1 MRLYISLL
9 IMLLTVSFAL
19 GAVGD
24 REVSEGSS
32 TVPAMQSY
40 QAGIGE
46 RGIDPLEGYQ
56 PPQTESSMPYQALSG
71 GYPQGDQQA
80 PLAAYPSSE
89 SAPQIEGPYQERMS
103 AEDLRLSEPLADSF
117 QPDASLN
124 FAPATPSGLPTE
136 SYGPGQGKGQASWYY
151 PRSAAS
157 SNRFYVQTSSGLGT
171 VAGCK
176 YGGYLP
182 LWSDINSGG
191 NFYVYEWYPGQRT
204 PSVKCSGWTWTGF
217 KKGWFSGDVPGWH
230 ILCYNCGDWSN
241 YIYIYVHGPGGAP
254 GAYSAAAPQGS
265 LPAGAPTPPDPNSE
279 KLVLPDF
286 NLYKPVSGQGGYP
299 GQGSQS
305 GYPAE
310 EIGPASGG
318 YPIKSGYPVQ
328 SGYPDQSNYFD
339 QGGYPLQSGYPVQSS
354 YPSKGFAGGTGLSSS
369 AAQGCPT
376 CVGGV
381 SSSYPVQGG
390 CPTCSASAGL
400 TAPSGYAP
408 QSYHAVY
415 PRPSSCRCYEY
426 YVQVLPGKI
435 STTAGVK
442 CKDWLPLWSK
452 ISRPGMYWSFE
463 WALCGNP
470 PASYCPP
477 EVKNF
482 RYKGPG
488 WCQTW
493 FRGNK
498 PGWHV
503 LSYYCNDWSNYV
515 YIYVW
520 PAS

>member
-1 MRLYISLL
+1 MRLYLSLL
-9 IMLLTVSFAL
+9 IVLLTVVNFAL

-24 REVSEGSS
+24 AGVSEGSS
-32 TVPAMQSY
+32 VPETQSY
-40 QAGIGE
+40 QADMAGQ
-46 RGIDPLEGYQ
+46 GIDPSSDYQAPQMEG
-56 PPQTESSMPYQALSG
+56 SMPYQDLSSG
-71 GYPQGDQQA
+71 GYPQGDQ
-80 PLAAYPSSE
+80 LAAYPSSE
-89 SAPQIEGPYQERMS
+89 AAPQIGGPYQDRMS
-103 AEDLRLSEPLADSF
+103 AEDLRLSEPFADSF

-124 FAPATPSGLPTE
+124 FAPATPSASLPTE
-136 SYGPGQGKGQASWYY
+136 SYGHGQGPAPWYY
-151 PRSAAS
+151 PVSAAS
-157 SNRFYVQTSSGLGT
+157 SNRFYVQTSSGLKT

-176 YGGYLP
+176 YGGHLP

-191 NFYVYEWYPGQRT
+191 NLYIYEWYPGQRT
-204 PSVKCSGWTWTGF
+204 PLVKCSGWAWTGF
-217 KKGWFSGDVPGWH
+217 RKGWFSGDVPGWH

-254 GAYSAAAPQGS
+254 GAYSAATAAAPQIS

-279 KLVLPDF
+279 NLVLPDF
-286 NLYKPVSGQGGYP
+286 NLYKPVSGYP
-299 GQGSQS
+299 AEGSQS
-305 GYPAE
+305 GYPAQ

-318 YPIKSGYPVQ
+318 YPVQSSYPGQGGYPVQ
-328 SGYPDQSNYFD
+328 SGYLV
-339 QGGYPLQSGYPVQSS
+339 QGSLPEP
-354 YPSKGFAGGTGLSSS
+354 GGEGLS
-369 AAQGCPT
+369 ANPTQGCPT
-376 CVGGV
+376 CTGFAGV
-381 SSSYPVQGG
+381 SGSYPVQGG
-390 CPTCSASAGL
+390 CTSCAASAGL
-400 TAPSGYAP
+400 TAPAGYAP
-408 QSYHAVY
+408 RSYHAVY

-426 YVQVLPGKI
+426 YVQVLPDKI

-463 WALCGNP
+463 WVLCGNL